1 MNKLN
6 QLFYDLYTGLALA
19 ENQGDVRDYLPR
31 LQDLEREIAKLKD
44 APELLDGFDP
54 EGIATGYA
62 ADGYI
67 WCECMGDWCH
77 RDDQQCCGL
86 NEEGAAEADDALP
99 SAIRLAQQGARGL
112 HEVTGA
118 REGEVAAEAKGEVW
132 SPPVFAERLLEP
144 LGIDTSA
151 DVDWGPLVRMTP
163 TLAEQRLVVGA
174 LVHTGEWLLLAW
186 RWIVTLDLAWG
197 EMPRPLAFRL
207 PRPLAFRLPQPSLA
221 RFDLGRPF
229 WAEFPGSVGVLDG
242 GVVRWLRT
250 PRPHAP
256 DPLLWAECARI
267 AEIDAR
273 EQGGPELAALAQ
285 EIGEKI
291 AALYA
296 GAEALARDDEGVPA
310 EFIQHFNEWG
320 RVRWG
325 FHHEHHRHALH
336 GGWTTRI
343 SDLGN
348 DAGWAVSIIDW
359 HRHEIGTWHLLAR
372 LLAARALRLAR
383 EWYHDQRE
391 VFERLELDEF
401 DVAPALLAVGLED
414 SLRRL
419 LLAPLR
425 AEGRHLITFVP

>member
-6 QLFYDLYTGLALA
+6 QLFYDLYSGLALA

-31 LQDLEREIAKLKD
+31 LQELEREIAKLKD

-54 EGIATGYA
+54 EGIAKGYA
-62 ADGYI
+62 SDGYI
-67 WCECMGDWCH
+67 WCECMGEWRSCEDLV
-77 RDDQQCCGL
+77 CCAL
-86 NEEGAAEADDALP
+86 DEEGENEGEDDAEESDQALP
-99 SAIRLAQQGARGL
+99 GAIRLAAQGARGL

-118 REGEVAAEAKGEVW
+118 RGGESGDVW
-132 SPPVFAERLLEP
+132 RPPVVIERLLEP
-144 LGIDTSA
+144 LDIDTSA
-151 DVDWGPLVRMTP
+151 DVDWGSLVRMAP
-163 TLAEQRLVVGA
+163 TLTELGLVVGA
-174 LVHTGEWLLLAW
+174 HVPVGEWLMLAW

-197 EMPRPLAFRL
+197 EVPRSIAFHYPRLVLAHY
-207 PRPLAFRLPQPSLA
+207 
-221 RFDLGRPF
+221 DLDCPF
-229 WAEFPGSVGVLDG
+229 WAELPGSIGERVGDG
-242 GVVRWLRT
+242 DMVKWLRVR
-250 PRPHAP
+250 RPHAP

-273 EQGGPELAALAQ
+273 EQGGPELVALAQ

-296 GAEALARDDEGVPA
+296 GAEALARDDEGVPV

-320 RVRWG
+320 RVLWG
-325 FHHEHHRHALH
+325 FHHEYHRHALH

-383 EWYHDQRE
+383 QWHHEHLELFAQ
-391 VFERLELDEF
+391 LELDEL
-401 DVAPALLAVGLED
+401 DVAPVLLAVGLED

-419 LLAPLR
+419 LLAQLR
-425 AEGRHLITFVP
+425 TGVLDA